1 MAPLERPFFSFGSV
15 DAELVAACSPVDEVN
30 EVNEVESVVEL
41 GVVDCIAVSPSAI
54 VDRTH
59 FGCFCPLKVKSTLK
73 FLPAGVES
81 HL

>member
-1 MAPLERPFFSFGSV
+1 MAPLERLFFSFESL

-30 EVNEVESVVEL
+30 EVESVVEL
-41 GVVDCIAVSPSAI
+41 GVGDCIAVSPSAI

>member
-1 MAPLERPFFSFGSV
+1 MAPPERPLFSFGSV
-15 DAELVAACSPVDEVN
+15 DAEVVASCSPLDEVN
-30 EVNEVESVVEL
+30 ELESVVEL
-41 GVVDCIAVSPSAI
+41 GVSDCIAVSPSTI

-59 FGCFCPLKVKSTLK
+59 FGCFCPSKVKSTLK

>member
-1 MAPLERPFFSFGSV
+1 MAPPERPFFFFRSV
-15 DAELVAACSPVDEVN
+15 DAELVASCSPLD

-41 GVVDCIAVSPSAI
+41 VVSDCIAVSPSAI

-59 FGCFCPLKVKSTLK
+59 FGCFCPLNVKSTLK
-73 FLPAGVES
+73 FLPTGVES